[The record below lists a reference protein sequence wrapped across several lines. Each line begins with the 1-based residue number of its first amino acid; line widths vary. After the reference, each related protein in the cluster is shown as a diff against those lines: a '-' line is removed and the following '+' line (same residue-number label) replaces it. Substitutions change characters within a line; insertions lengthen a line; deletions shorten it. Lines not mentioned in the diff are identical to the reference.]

1 MRTLLL
7 LLATSVVSM
16 SYAQD
21 FKKHFKSYTSLVVSR
36 GIDARLV
43 NSESK
48 DLIITVHGI
57 TADDIIVENRNNE
70 LRIKVATKA
79 IWQEMQDNHWWV
91 RVEVPYETLSAAEA
105 LTGAKISARETVRM
119 ESLDLAASMGG
130 EIDLTIEA
138 RELYLDA
145 SMGGLVEL
153 EGTVESL
160 DVTASMGSEADLD
173 GLVAKYVKAK
183 STMGSEMRVNATEE
197 FDGRATMGGYIKVSG
212 NPDRFYENTNMGGDI
227 SGDRNN

>member
-1 MRTLLL
+1 
-7 LLATSVVSM
+7 M

-21 FKKHFKSYTSLVVSR
+21 SKKHFKSYTSLVVSR
-36 GIDARLV
+36 GVDARLV
-43 NSESK
+43 KSASK
-48 DLIITVHGI
+48 DLIISVHGI
-57 TADDIIVENRNNE
+57 TADDIIVENKNNE
-70 LRIKVATKA
+70 LHIKVATKA
-79 IWQEMQDNHWWV
+79 IWQDMQDNHWWV
-91 RVEVPYETLSAAEA
+91 RVEVPYETLTAAEA
-105 LTGAKISARETVRM
+105 LTGAKISASETVRM
-119 ESLDLAASMGG
+119 EALDLAVSMGG

-145 SMGGLVEL
+145 SMGGLAEL

-173 GLVAKYVKAK
+173 GLIAKYVKAK
-183 STMGSEMRVNATEE
+183 STMGSEMRIHATEE

-212 NPDRFYENTNMGGDI
+212 DPERFYENTSMGGDI